1 MKMVFSIVLFVL
13 SASLFAQKAS
23 DVEGLWLVEDKDAYI
38 RIFEKD
44 QKYFGIVNW
53 LENPYDDNGNP
64 VSDPDGKPIL
74 EMEIMKDFAFED
86 GEWVDGTVYDAENGK
101 TYYGS
106 MEMSDMNT
114 IKLRG
119 SLDSFGLLGRSET
132 WTRLNEKRDKH

>member
-1 MKMVFSIVLFVL
+1 MKLVFSIVLFVL
-13 SASLFAQKAS
+13 SASLFAQKAA
-23 DVEGLWLVEDKDAYI
+23 DVEGLWLVEDEDAYI

-44 QKYFGIVNW
+44 EKYYGVVNW
-53 LENPYDDNGNP
+53 LENPYDDDGNP

-106 MEMSDMNT
+106 MEMSDINT